1 MPNYQQA
8 KIYKIECNISGKIY
22 VGSTCEPTLARRL
35 AGHVANYK
43 SYLNGNHRF
52 VSSFEIIANND
63 YDIVLI
69 ESFTCDSKDE
79 LYARERYWSNELVC
93 VNRCKNQGLLNE
105 LGRKEYIKE
114 YRDNNKEYFK
124 EYDKQYYD
132 NNKEY
137 FKEHNKEYYD
147 NNKKNLMKNIN
158 VNVAVAI
165 HILIKLII

>member
-22 VGSTCEPTLARRL
+22 VGSTCEPTLVRRL

-105 LGRKEYIKE
+105 LGRKEYE
-114 YRDNNKEYFK
+114 
-124 EYDKQYYD
+124 
-132 NNKEY
+132 
-137 FKEHNKEYYD
+137 KEYYD
-147 NNKKNLMKNIN
+147 QNIDKIRAYRNEKHQCECGGFYTTNNKARHIKSQKHQKYMKTLNN
-158 VNVAVAI
+158 G
-165 HILIKLII
+165 IKPII